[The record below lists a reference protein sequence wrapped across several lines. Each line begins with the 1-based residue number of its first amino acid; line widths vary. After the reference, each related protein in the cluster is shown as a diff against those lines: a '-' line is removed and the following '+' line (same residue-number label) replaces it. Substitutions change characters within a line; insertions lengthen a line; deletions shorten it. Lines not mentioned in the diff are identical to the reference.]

1 MDIEVS
7 ASGGMVRLGFGAP
20 VFLTPEE
27 AHALTTR
34 LVAVLAELAEPVRGP
49 DRCQRPHLVLVASRD
64 AAPSPPSPPETAPDT
79 PPSTPQPG

>member
-34 LVAVLAELAEPVRGP
+34 LVAVLAGLAEPMRAP

-64 AAPSPPSPPETAPDT
+64 AASPPDT
-79 PPSTPQPG
+79 PPSAPQRT